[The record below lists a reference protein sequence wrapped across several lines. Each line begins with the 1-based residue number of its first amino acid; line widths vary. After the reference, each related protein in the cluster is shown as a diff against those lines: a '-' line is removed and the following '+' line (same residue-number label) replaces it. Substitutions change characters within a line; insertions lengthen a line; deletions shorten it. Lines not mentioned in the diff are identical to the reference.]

1 MRKIHKTTVEICTII
16 AAVLIPAS
24 SAILATAKSNN
35 QNNAGTLN
43 SINLIDDISTYASLE
58 APTVIWDNSWY
69 NMVIR
74 YDWRVGR
81 GGDELAMSKNWQ
93 NYFYLTLFAGE
104 KG

>member
-1 MRKIHKTTVEICTII
+1 MRKVHKTIVRICTVVT
-16 AAVLIPAS
+16 AVLILAS
-24 SAILATAKSNN
+24 STILTTTKSKDLS
-35 QNNAGTLN
+35 NAGTVN
-43 SINLIDDISTYASLE
+43 STNSIDDISTYASLE
-58 APTVIWDNSWY
+58 VPTVNWDNSQY
-69 NMVIR
+69 NMVVR